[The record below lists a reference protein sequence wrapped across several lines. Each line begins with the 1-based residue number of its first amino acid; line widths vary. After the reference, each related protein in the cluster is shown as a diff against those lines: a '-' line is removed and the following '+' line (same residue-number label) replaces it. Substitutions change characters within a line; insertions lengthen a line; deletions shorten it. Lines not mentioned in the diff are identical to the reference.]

1 MADNNNKKNQGR
13 RPGKKPQVPDPERKR
28 TFILL
33 LIPFAVYT
41 FFQFFVV
48 PGVEGEKVSY
58 SDFYRRV
65 SANLETH
72 AIESCQM
79 MEDSVHCKLVDGK
92 NFRVDIPPS
101 DPEMITLMRQN
112 IRDFRVVQ
120 PNYFVRYFFQHVI
133 PALIFIGLIWFF
145 LYRGMQ
151 QGGGKIFSFGKSRA
165 QLAGKKN
172 RVTFDDVAGCDEAKE
187 ELKEII
193 EFLREPTKFQKLGGR
208 IPKGVILMGPPGTG
222 KTLIA
227 KAVAGEA
234 DAPFFSISG
243 SDFVEMFVGVGAARV
258 RDLFEQAKKAAKA
271 GGRGAIIFIDEI
283 DAVGRQRFAGV
294 GGGHDEREQTLNAL
308 LVEMDGFDTQAGVIL
323 IASTNRPDV
332 LDSAL
337 LRPGRFDR
345 QVVIDLPD
353 AKGREALLLV
363 HTKKIKMDA
372 GVDLKKIAKI
382 TVGYSGADVANLVNE
397 AALLA
402 ARRNKPSV
410 AQEEFEQST
419 EKVMMGPERKSRVV
433 SDRDKKV
440 TAVHEAGHALVAILT
455 PNSDP
460 VHKISII
467 PRGYGIA
474 GYTLQRPDED
484 SRDYSRGKILN
495 RIKVLL
501 GGRIAEKIYFNEITA
516 GASNDLQ
523 RATQLAHS
531 MVCEWGMS
539 DRIGNLAYGGKSQS
553 EVFMGRDFGRGK
565 DYSEQT
571 AQMIDEEVRKFIDES
586 YKETYALIEKNR
598 TLLDKLSA
606 RVLEKETLD
615 EEEIRVICGLAPAV
629 PPKEPPAPPSAA
641 ASVEPVNPSVEPKI
655 QRSEPP
661 PIPPITP
668 APSF

>member
-1 MADNNNKKNQGR
+1 MADENNNKKNR
-13 RPGKKPQVPDPERKR
+13 RPGKKPSLPDPERKR

-65 SANLETH
+65 ASNPETH
-72 AIESCQM
+72 TIQSCEM
-79 MEDSVHCKLVDGK
+79 MEDTVHCKTVDGK

-101 DPEMITLMRQN
+101 DPEMITLLRQN
-112 IRDFRVVQ
+112 LRDFRVVQ

-172 RVTFDDVAGCDEAKE
+172 KVTFEDVAGCDEAKE
-187 ELKEII
+187 ELKEVI
-193 EFLREPTKFQKLGGR
+193 EFLREPSKFQKLGGR

-337 LRPGRFDR
+337 MRPGRFDR

-372 GVDLKKIAKI
+372 NVDLKKIAKI
-382 TVGYSGADVANLVNE
+382 TVGYSGADAANLVNE

-402 ARRNKPSV
+402 ARRNKPAV
-410 AQEEFEQST
+410 TQEDFEQST

-433 SDRDKKV
+433 SDKDKKT

-455 PNSDP
+455 PDSDP

-484 SRDYSRGKILN
+484 NRDYSRGKILN

-539 DRIGNLAYGGKSQS
+539 ERLGNLAYGGKSQS
-553 EVFMGRDFGRGK
+553 EVFLGRDFGRGK
-565 DYSEQT
+565 DYSEKT
-571 AQMIDEEVRKFIDES
+571 AQTVDEEIRSIVEGC
-586 YKETYALIEKNR
+586 YTETYALMEKNKP
-598 TLLDKLSA
+598 LLDKLSA

-615 EEEIRVICGLAPAV
+615 EDEIRLICGLPSLRPEEPPVSGVISESAPPEHDNSFEIKPKTDGPV
-629 PPKEPPAPPSAA
+629 PPIS
-641 ASVEPVNPSVEPKI
+641 S
-655 QRSEPP
+655 
-661 PIPPITP
+661 T
-668 APSF
+668 PSFS

>member
-1 MADNNNKKNQGR
+1 MAENKGRKNQGR
-13 RPGKKPQVPDPERKR
+13 RPGKKPGGSDPERKR

-48 PGVEGEKVSY
+48 PGVEGEKLSY
-58 SDFYRRV
+58 SEFFRRV
-65 SANLETH
+65 QANP
-72 AIESCQM
+72 ESHLIQSCEL
-79 MEDSVHCKLVDGK
+79 MESTVQCKTVDGK
-92 NFRVDIPPS
+92 NFRVDIPPA
-101 DPEMITLMRQN
+101 DLEMIPLMREN
-112 IRDFRVVQ
+112 IREFRVVQ

-133 PALIFIGLIWFF
+133 PALIFIGLLWFF
-145 LYRGMQ
+145 LYRGMS
-151 QGGGKIFSFGKSRA
+151 QGGSKIFSFGKSRA
-165 QLAGKKN
+165 QVASKRNK
-172 RVTFDDVAGCDEAKE
+172 VTFEDVAGCDEAKE
-187 ELKEII
+187 ELKEVID
-193 EFLREPTKFQKLGGR
+193 FLREPSKFQTLGGR

-283 DAVGRQRFAGV
+283 DAVGRQRFAGI

-308 LVEMDGFDTQAGVIL
+308 LVEMDGFDTQVGVIL

-337 LRPGRFDR
+337 MRPGRFDR

-402 ARRNKPSV
+402 ARRNKQAV
-410 AQEEFEQST
+410 TQEDFEQST

-433 SDRDKKV
+433 SDKDKKV
-440 TAVHEAGHALVAILT
+440 TAVHEAGHALVALLT
-455 PNSDP
+455 PDSDP

-474 GYTLQRPDED
+474 GYTLQRPDEEN
-484 SRDYSRGKILN
+484 RDYSRGKILN

-523 RATQLAHS
+523 RATQLAHA

-539 DRIGNLAYGGKSQS
+539 ERIGNLAYGGKSQS
-553 EVFMGRDFGRGK
+553 EVFLGRDFGRGK
-565 DYSEQT
+565 DYSEKT
-571 AQMIDEEVRKFIDES
+571 AQTIDEEIRSIVEGC
-586 YKETYALIEKNR
+586 YQETYALLEKNR
-598 TLLDKLSA
+598 TLLNSLSA

-615 EEEIRVICGLAPAV
+615 EEEIRSICGLPPASKAAPSV
-629 PPKEPPAPPSAA
+629 DTGRVITEPPPAPP
-641 ASVEPVNPSVEPKI
+641 
-655 QRSEPP
+655 
-661 PIPPITP
+661 
-668 APSF
+668 APF

>member
-1 MADNNNKKNQGR
+1 MTDNNLNKKNQGK
-13 RPGKKPQVPDPERKR
+13 RPGKKPGPPDPERKR

-48 PGVEGEKVSY
+48 PGVEGDKLSY
-58 SDFYRRV
+58 SEFYRRV
-65 SANLETH
+65 VAN
-72 AIESCQM
+72 AESQVIQSCEL
-79 MEDSVHCKLVDGK
+79 MESSVLCRTSDGK
-92 NFRVDIPPS
+92 NFRVDIPPA
-101 DPEMITLMRQN
+101 DLEMIPLLRQN

-133 PALIFIGLIWFF
+133 PALIFIGLLWFF
-145 LYRGMQ
+145 LYRGMS
-151 QGGGKIFSFGKSRA
+151 QGGSKIFSFGKSRA
-165 QLAGKKN
+165 QIASKKN
-172 RVTFDDVAGCDEAKE
+172 KVTFEDVAGCDEAKE
-187 ELKEII
+187 ELKEVI
-193 EFLREPTKFQKLGGR
+193 EFLREPSKFQKLGGR

-337 LRPGRFDR
+337 MRPGRFDR

-372 GVDLKKIAKI
+372 SVDLKKIAKI
-382 TVGYSGADVANLVNE
+382 TVGYSGADAANLVNE

-402 ARRNKPSV
+402 ARRNKPAV
-410 AQEEFEQST
+410 TQEDFEQST

-433 SDRDKKV
+433 SDKDKKV

-455 PNSDP
+455 PDSDP

-474 GYTLQRPDED
+474 GYTLQRPDEEN
-484 SRDYSRGKILN
+484 RDYSRGKILN

-523 RATQLAHS
+523 RATQLAHA

-539 DRIGNLAYGGKSQS
+539 ERIGNLAYGSKSQS
-553 EVFMGRDFGRGK
+553 EVFLGRDFSRGK

-571 AQMIDEEVRKFIDES
+571 AQMIDEEIRSIVEGC
-586 YKETYALIEKNR
+586 YQETYATLEKNR
-598 TLLDKLSA
+598 NLLEKLA
-606 RVLEKETLD
+606 MRVLEKETLD
-615 EEEIRVICGLAPAV
+615 EEEIRVICGLAP
-629 PPKEPPAPPSAA
+629 
-641 ASVEPVNPSVEPKI
+641 SVTE
-655 QRSEPP
+655 EPP
-661 PIPPITP
+661 PPASSEPTPRVDLGSGP
-668 APSF
+668 APQPPSLF

>member
-1 MADNNNKKNQGR
+1 MADSNNNKKPGKRPSR
-13 RPGKKPQVPDPERKR
+13 RPDLPDPERKR

-41 FFQFFVV
+41 FFQFFIV

-58 SDFYRRV
+58 SEFYRKV
-65 SANLETH
+65 ASNPETH
-72 AIESCQM
+72 LISSCEL
-79 MEDSVHCKLVDGK
+79 MEVTVHCKTVDGK
-92 NFRVDIPPS
+92 NFRVDVPPA
-101 DPEMITLMRQN
+101 DLEMIPLMRQN

-133 PALIFIGLIWFF
+133 PALIFIALLWFF
-145 LYRGMQ
+145 LYRGVQ
-151 QGGGKIFSFGKSRA
+151 QGGGKIFAFGKSRA

-172 RVTFDDVAGCDEAKE
+172 RVTFEDVAGCDEAKE

-193 EFLREPTKFQKLGGR
+193 DFLREPAKFQKLGGR
-208 IPKGVILMGPPGTG
+208 IPKGVLLMGPPGTG

-234 DAPFFSISG
+234 DVPFFSISG
-243 SDFVEMFVGVGAARV
+243 SDFVEMFVGVGAVRV
-258 RDLFEQAKKAAKA
+258 RDLFEQAKKAAKT

-283 DAVGRQRFAGV
+283 DAVGRQRFAGI

-332 LDSAL
+332 LDVAL

-353 AKGREALLLV
+353 AKGREALLVV

-372 GVDLKKIAKI
+372 AVNLKRIAKI
-382 TVGYSGADVANLVNE
+382 TVGFSGADAANLVNE

-402 ARRNKPSV
+402 ARRGKPAV
-410 AQEEFEQST
+410 TQEDFEQSI

-433 SDRDKKV
+433 TDKDKKV
-440 TAVHEAGHALVAILT
+440 TAVHEAGHALIALLT
-455 PNSDP
+455 PDSDP

-474 GYTLQRPDED
+474 GYTLQRPEEEGG
-484 SRDYSRGKILN
+484 RDYSRGKILN

-501 GGRIAEKIYFNEITA
+501 GGRIAEKITFNEITA

-523 RATQLAHS
+523 RATQLAHA

-539 DRIGNLAYGGKSQS
+539 DRLGNLAYGGKSQS
-553 EVFMGRDFGRGK
+553 EVFLGRDLGRGK

-571 AQMIDEEVRKFIDES
+571 AQVIDEEIKRIVDECYNDS
-586 YKETYALIEKNR
+586 YALIEKNK

-615 EEEIRVICGLAPAV
+615 EEEIRTICFGAGIAPSPIAGSADSSGLVQPTDLPAPQ
-629 PPKEPPAPPSAA
+629 APPS
-641 ASVEPVNPSVEPKI
+641 VI
-655 QRSEPP
+655 
-661 PIPPITP
+661 
-668 APSF
+668 

>member
-1 MADNNNKKNQGR
+1 MADNNKKNQNR
-13 RPGKKPQVPDPERKR
+13 RPKKSGIPDPERKR

-41 FFQFFVV
+41 FFQFFIV
-48 PGVEGEKVSY
+48 PGVEGEKVGY
-58 SDFYRRV
+58 SEFYRMV
-65 SANLETH
+65 LANSEKHVIQSCELM
-72 AIESCQM
+72 ES
-79 MEDSVHCKLVDGK
+79 SVRCKKADGK
-92 NFRVDIPPS
+92 NFMVDIPPA
-101 DPEMITLMRQN
+101 DLEMIPLLRQN
-112 IRDFRVVQ
+112 LHDFRVVQ

-133 PALIFIGLIWFF
+133 PALIFIALLWFF

-172 RVTFDDVAGCDEAKE
+172 RVTFEDVAGCDEAKE

-193 EFLREPTKFQKLGGR
+193 DFLREPARFQKLGGR
-208 IPKGVILMGPPGTG
+208 IPKGVLLMGPPGTG

-234 DAPFFSISG
+234 DVPFFSISG

-258 RDLFEQAKKAAKA
+258 RDLFEQAKKAAKT

-283 DAVGRQRFAGV
+283 DAVGRQRFAGI
-294 GGGHDEREQTLNAL
+294 GGGSDEREQTLNAL

-353 AKGREALLLV
+353 AKGREALLVV
-363 HTKKIKMDA
+363 HTKKIKMDMV
-372 GVDLKKIAKI
+372 VDLKKVAKL
-382 TVGYSGADVANLVNE
+382 TVGFSGADAANLVNE

-402 ARRNKPSV
+402 ARRGKPAV
-410 AQEEFEQST
+410 TQDEFEQSI

-433 SDRDKKV
+433 HEKEKKV

-467 PRGYGIA
+467 PRGFGIA

-484 SRDYSRGKILN
+484 NRDISRGKILN

-501 GGRIAEKIYFNEITA
+501 GGRIAEKVYFNEITA

-523 RATQLAHS
+523 RATQLAHA

-539 DRIGNLAYGGKSQS
+539 ERIGHLAYGSRTQS
-553 EVFMGRDFGRGK
+553 EVFLGRDISRAK
-565 DYSEQT
+565 EYSEQT
-571 AQMIDEEVRKFIDES
+571 AQMIDEEIREIVDGC
-586 YKETYALIEKNR
+586 YKETYALMDQNKPMLE
-598 TLLDKLSA
+598 KLSA

-615 EEEIRVICGLAPAV
+615 EDEIRLICGLTSL
-629 PPKEPPAPPSAA
+629 ET
-641 ASVEPVNPSVEPKI
+641 I
-655 QRSEPP
+655 EPP
-661 PIPPITP
+661 PPASPVPPSTTL
-668 APSF
+668 F